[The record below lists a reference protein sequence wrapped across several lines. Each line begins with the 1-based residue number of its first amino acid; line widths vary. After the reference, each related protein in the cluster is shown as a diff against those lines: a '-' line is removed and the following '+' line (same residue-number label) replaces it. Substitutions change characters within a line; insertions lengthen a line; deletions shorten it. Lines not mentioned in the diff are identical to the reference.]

1 MLSKDEYRHLL
12 SQIPRSSGIDP
23 LIKRNSISIDPLQQQ
38 TSPSMTNSVEMHSP
52 TGMPTS
58 SLMTSQM
65 QTQQLPSV
73 LPSSPD
79 YSLTGINIP
88 PERFKNYTELGCYN
102 NQTDAIMQ
110 SPPSGKETFATSY
123 TIRDEQNCHLRGFL
137 NLCLNFDFDD
147 VLAN

>member
-58 SLMTSQM
+58 SLMTPQV

-110 SPPSGKETFATSY
+110 SPPSGKRPSQRH
-123 TIRDEQNCHLRGFL
+123 TIRDGKTVCHLRGFL
-137 NLCLNFDFDD
+137 NLCLNFDFDIL
-147 VLAN
+147 VN